1 MDQVMTSGEPR
12 GAASAESGRL
22 AVGVQIGAF
31 RIERVLGH
39 GGMGT
44 VYLAVDTKLNRR
56 VAIKLLSDDLAD
68 AAARRR
74 FQREAQT
81 ASSLNHP
88 HILTVHDVGEFEGRQ
103 YLVTEY
109 VDCGTLRD
117 WAVAEKRSWRQIL
130 EMLTGVAD
138 GLAAAHGAGIL
149 HRDIK
154 PENILVAQNGYAKLA
169 DFGLAKLA
177 EASEAAEPDA
187 DDATRPGLIVGTVAY
202 MSPEQASGKRLDARS
217 DVFSFGVVLYEM
229 LAGKRPFSGASD
241 LEVLKTIV
249 EVAPKPLPDEIPIA
263 VRIAVEKALE
273 KDPADRYQSMRDLVV
288 DLRRAV
294 RQKIAEHYRVE
305 LDAEAATAGST
316 SQPLGR
322 PRVASR
328 RWAAGALVLLL
339 AAAVVIWRQR
349 EVLVPPSP
357 APIRSLAVLPLE
369 NLSGDPEQEY
379 FADGMTEALIGEL
392 ARLGA
397 LSVISRTS
405 VMRYKDARKPLPE
418 IARELG
424 VEGILEGTV
433 MRSGDRV
440 RIQAQLIDART
451 DRHLWNDR
459 FDRSL
464 SDVLALQADVA
475 RAVAQQVRLELTPQE
490 HARLASRSV
499 DPVAYDAYL
508 RGREL
513 VGPAGQV
520 RVWAPGA
527 IAQLERAVEI
537 DPNLAEGWAWIA
549 HARMAFGIW
558 GMQLR
563 DREQYPKARQAAQRA
578 LDIDE
583 RLGMAHAVLGFIL
596 MQNDWDFAAAERE
609 FERAMELSPGDPTV
623 VTGLAWYLLVTGK
636 TDQGLVLSE
645 QLPRIAPYDLY
656 FRGEHFR
663 HLRFARRYD
672 RALEELARVRQVDP
686 TFTDPVVSHLYFAL
700 GRLEEAQRAWIAFCE
715 RCGKRCDPMREA
727 ALRGWAE
734 GGWAGSMRAVAEFD
748 SAIKGFSPNAIAIFY
763 SLAGNTDEAFAW
775 LEEGYRQRDPV
786 MVNVRGMPA
795 FDPLR
800 SDPRFDDLV
809 RRIGFPVD

>member
-1 MDQVMTSGEPR
+1 MPR
-12 GAASAESGRL
+12 DDASPASPNESRGF
-22 AVGVQIGAF
+22 VPGTQIGAF
-31 RIERVLGH
+31 RIEAHLGE

-74 FQREAQT
+74 FQREAQL

-88 HILTVHDVGEFEGRQ
+88 HILTVHDVGELDGRQ

-109 VDCGTLRD
+109 VDGGTLRD
-117 WAVAEKRSWRQIL
+117 WATAERRSWRQIL
-130 EMLTGVAD
+130 DLLTGVAD

-154 PENILVAQNGYAKLA
+154 PANILVAQNGYAKLA

-177 EASEAAEPDA
+177 ETAEPSSA
-187 DDATRPGLIVGTVAY
+187 SSGDDSTRPGLIVGTVAY
-202 MSPEQASGKRLDARS
+202 MSPEQASGKKLDARS
-217 DVFSFGVVLYEM
+217 DIFSFGVLLYEL
-229 LAGKRPFSGASD
+229 LAGKRPFSGGSD
-241 LEVLKTIV
+241 LEVLKTIIDGT
-249 EVAPKPLPDEIPIA
+249 PLPEEIPVA
-263 VRIAVEKALE
+263 LRIAVEKALE
-273 KDPADRYQSMRDLVV
+273 KDPVDRYQSMRDFVV
-288 DLRRAV
+288 DLRRAP
-294 RQKIAEHYRVE
+294 RQKIAEPTEIAGR
-305 LDAEAATAGST
+305 AA
-316 SQPLGR
+316 
-322 PRVASR
+322 PRSWRAASR
-328 RWAAGALVLLL
+328 RWAAGALILLL
-339 AAAVVIWRQR
+339 ASAVVIWRQR

-357 APIRSLAVLPLE
+357 TPIRSLAVLPLE

-392 ARLGA
+392 AKLGA

-405 VMRYKDARKPLPE
+405 VMQYKGAREPLPE

-440 RIQAQLIDART
+440 RIHAQLIDART

-459 FDRSL
+459 FDRNL

-475 RAVAQQVRLELTPQE
+475 RAVAEQVRLELTPQE
-490 HARLASRSV
+490 DAGLASRSV
-499 DPVAYDAYL
+499 DPAAYDAYL
-508 RGREL
+508 RGRAL
-513 VGPAGQV
+513 VGPGGQV
-520 RVWAPGA
+520 RAWAPGA

-537 DPNLAEGWAWIA
+537 DPNLAEAWAWIA
-549 HARMAFGIW
+549 HARMSFGLL
-558 GMQLR
+558 GMRLG

-583 RLGMAHAVLGFIL
+583 RLGMAHAVLGYIL

-623 VTGLAWYLLVTGK
+623 VAGLAWYLVLTGK
-636 TDQGLVLSE
+636 SDQGLVLSE

-656 FRGEHFR
+656 FHGERFR
-663 HLRFARRYD
+663 HLRFARQYD
-672 RALEELARVRQVDP
+672 RALEELARARQVDP
-686 TFTDPVVSHLYFAL
+686 TFTDPVVSHVYFAL
-700 GRLEEAQRAWIAFCE
+700 GRLEEGQRAWIEYCE

-734 GGWAGSMRAVAEFD
+734 GGWAGSMRAVADFNA
-748 SAIKGFSPNAIAIFY
+748 AIEGYSPNVIAMFY
-763 SLAGNTDEAFAW
+763 SVAGDTDEAFAW
-775 LEEGYRQRDPV
+775 LEEGYRQRDPL
-786 MVNVRGMPA
+786 MVNMKGNPS
-795 FDPLR
+795 FDPIR

-809 RRIGFPVD
+809 RRIGFPAD